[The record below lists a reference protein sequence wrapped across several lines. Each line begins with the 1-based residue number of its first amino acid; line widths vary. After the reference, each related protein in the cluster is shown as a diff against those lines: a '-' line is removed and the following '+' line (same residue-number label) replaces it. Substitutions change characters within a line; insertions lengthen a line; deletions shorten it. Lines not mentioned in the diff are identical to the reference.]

1 MTNEEL
7 RKTMQDLTGK
17 SYSKDLSK
25 KDAGE
30 IIDLL
35 KQKEPSDK
43 TEAH

>member
-1 MTNEEL
+1 MTNDEL

-25 KDAGE
+25 KDASE
-30 IIDLL
+30 IINLL
-35 KQKEPSDK
+35 KQKEDSEK